1 MSDLTKRALSEALK
15 EALRHKPLS
24 KVTVTELTDACGVN
38 RMTFYYHFKD
48 IYDLVE
54 WTCQDF
60 AQKGLG
66 GNRTASTW
74 QQGLLGI
81 FDAVRANASFVDNVY
96 HSVSREQLERYLH
109 DVTYDLLIGVVDENA
124 CGLPVT
130 DEQRAFIADFYKYGF
145 VGLVLAWI
153 RDGMREDPERIV
165 ERLSTMV
172 RGNFRKAL
180 VAFSEADG
188 ADAMTTNAQARAEA
202 SAHGDGADS
211 PTAARPSPS
220 RA

>member
-1 MSDLTKRALSEALK
+1 MNVIHIEQDRS
-15 EALRHKPLS
+15 LRWGYAPDPVPNDDEVLID
-24 KVTVTELTDACGVN
+24 VYACGVN

-109 DVTYDLLIGVVDENA
+109 DVTYDLLIGVVDESA
-124 CGLPVT
+124 RGLPAT
-130 DEQRAFIADFYKYGF
+130 AEQRAFIADFYKYGF

-188 ADAMTTNAQARAEA
+188 ADASTAGATARACDDVA
-202 SAHGDGADS
+202 NS
-211 PTAARPSPS
+211 PTAPRPSPS
-220 RA
+220 RE